1 MAHKW
6 DSIGI
11 QLAQAE
17 RVSQLRNSPEPNEK
31 KMQDILDAWIESADH
46 VHYIPGYID
55 AAPLLNSLRS
65 SDVGLHDVV
74 RDLAKVCRL
83 HAVCS
88 GLGCT
93 CTG

>member
-31 KMQDILDAWIESADH
+31 KIQDILDAWLESAGQD
-46 VHYIPGYID
+46 YIYLGL
-55 AAPLLNSLRS
+55 LLNSLKS
-65 SDVGLHDVV
+65 SDMGLRDVAK
-74 RDLAKVCRL
+74 DLDKVCRP